1 MKDVAV
7 SADGAPVR
15 FDVEGDGSPPLV
27 FVHGWS
33 CDRTYWRG
41 QVGHFAR
48 RHRVVA
54 IDLAGHGESGGDR
67 TAWTMPAFGAD
78 VVAVIEQLGL
88 EDSVLIGHSMGG
100 DVIVEAA
107 LALPGRVSGLV
118 WVDVYRSL
126 GEPRTVEEIEEFIHP
141 FRDDFIA
148 ATRAL
153 VGQMFVR
160 GSDPQLVESVAADM
174 ASAPPDIA
182 LDALRHAFSNHGAVL
197 AALRELAAAVVAIN
211 PDYRPSD
218 ARALGRYGVEL
229 VMMPGVGHFLMLED
243 PDTFNRLLEEA
254 IGSDR
259 AAG

>member
-1 MKDVAV
+1 MKDVAI
-7 SADGAPVR
+7 SADGAPVQ
-15 FDVEGDGSPPLV
+15 FDVEGDGSPALV

-88 EDSVLIGHSMGG
+88 RDPVLVGHSMGG

-107 LALPGRVSGLV
+107 LALSGRVSGLV

-126 GEPRTVEEIEEFIHP
+126 GESRTETEIEESLEP
-141 FRDDFIA
+141 FRDGFVT
-148 ATRAL
+148 ATREF
-153 VGQMFVR
+153 VGQMFVP
-160 GSDPQLVESVAADM
+160 GSEPELVEWVTADM
-174 ASAPPDIA
+174 SSAPPDTA
-182 LDALRHAFSNHGAVL
+182 VDALRHAFSNEGAVL
-197 AALRELAAAVVAIN
+197 AALSELTTRVVAIN
-211 PDYRPSD
+211 TDYWPSD
-218 ARALGRYGVEL
+218 AAALGRYGVEL
-229 VMMPGVGHFLMLED
+229 VLMSGVGHFLMLED
-243 PDTFNRLLEEA
+243 PDTFNRLLEDA
-254 IGSDR
+254 ISSD
-259 AAG
+259 